1 MTEILEAYHA
11 LSSKERRA
19 VDLFART
26 GFNNRPVP
34 ELLAGGFK
42 LPIEGLMEGVSVGL
56 EMLADGFTEK
66 DAAAVAAAGR

>member
-1 MTEILEAYHA
+1 MTETLEAYRA
-11 LSSKERRA
+11 LSSVERRA

-26 GFNNRPVP
+26 GFNNRTVP

-42 LPIEGLMEGVSVGL
+42 LSVERLMGGVSVGL

>member
-42 LPIEGLMEGVSVGL
+42 LSVERLRGGVKVGL
-56 EMLADGFTEK
+56 AMLASGFTEK
-66 DAAAVAAAGR
+66 DAALAAAAGR